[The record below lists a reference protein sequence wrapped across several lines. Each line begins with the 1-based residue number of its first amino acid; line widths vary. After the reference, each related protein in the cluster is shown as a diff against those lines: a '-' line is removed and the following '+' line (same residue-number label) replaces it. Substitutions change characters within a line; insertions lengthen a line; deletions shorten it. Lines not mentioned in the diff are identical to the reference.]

1 MTKKNTKFNFLN
13 LALKCVLMLKKICID
28 TGLESHNISNKVQ
41 LCLDDTFQVEL
52 ESYLVS
58 KSLLLAYFYSEH
70 SSTQW
75 MNSIMSW
82 TDANHCH

>member
-1 MTKKNTKFNFLN
+1 MCFNAQKNLYRHRLGKSQHL
-13 LALKCVLMLKKICID
+13 
-28 TGLESHNISNKVQ
+28 KVQ